1 MGIYYPAYGGACPEH
16 ICVSIKGNHMKLDRL
31 IEGYQR
37 LCECKN
43 GSSITSDFR
52 VISIPK
58 YCIFNLS
65 KAYISE
71 KKSIVQE
78 P

>member
-1 MGIYYPAYGGACPEH
+1 
-16 ICVSIKGNHMKLDRL
+16 MKLETL

-37 LCECKN
+37 LSECKN

-58 YCIFNLS
+58 YCIFSLP
-65 KAYISE
+65 KAYINE

-78 P
+78 PEPFHK

>member
-1 MGIYYPAYGGACPEH
+1 
-16 ICVSIKGNHMKLDRL
+16 MKLDAL

-37 LCECKN
+37 LCECKT
-43 GSSITSDFR
+43 GSSIKSDLR
-52 VISIPK
+52 VISIAK
-58 YCIFNLS
+58 YCIFSLS

-78 P
+78 PKPFQK